1 MCYTSSRHYASW
13 SSIPKGTDGVFGPG
27 CESAVSRYQTKKGII
42 CHRNCR
48 CNSWEKLRA
57 DITPIQIA
65 LKNKGYYIPAC
76 DGIATE
82 DTYKAVKNI
91 SPTME

>member
-1 MCYTSSRHYASW
+1 MHHGHQSKRYGC
-13 SSIPKGTDGVFGPG
+13 VFGPG
-27 CESAVSRYQTKKGII
+27 CESAVSRYQTKKGLSATGIVDVTT
-42 CHRNCR
+42 
-48 CNSWEKLRA
+48 WEKLRA